1 MSTRNPLKKLT
12 EIQIVEKIY
21 LFRGIKVMIDF
32 DLAEMYGVS
41 TSRLNEAVKRNIKRF
56 PKDFMFQ
63 LSKDEF
69 NFLISQIAISK
80 KKGRGGTRKMPFAF
94 TEQGVAML
102 SSVLHSEIAIQVNIQ
117 IIRVYTKMR
126 QLLID
131 NKELRYK
138 IEAVERNL
146 AKKDEEIQAIFKLL
160 KQLLIQKEKPRKP
173 IGFKIPPK
181 K

>member
-1 MSTRNPLKKLT
+1 MPTSHPLKKLSET
-12 EIQIVEKIY
+12 QILEKIY

-63 LSKDEF
+63 LSKEEF
-69 NFLISQIAISK
+69 NSLISQIAISNN
-80 KKGRGGTRKMPFAF
+80 KGRGGTRKMPFAF

-102 SSVLHSEIAIQVNIQ
+102 SSVLHSEIAIHVNIQ

-131 NKELRYK
+131 NKELWYK
-138 IEAVERNL
+138 IETIERSL
-146 AKKDEEIQAIFKLL
+146 SKKDEEIQAIFKLL
-160 KQLLIQKEKPRKP
+160 KQLLIQKEKPREP

>member
-1 MSTRNPLKKLT
+1 
-12 EIQIVEKIY
+12 
-21 LFRGIKVMIDF
+21 
-32 DLAEMYGVS
+32 
-41 TSRLNEAVKRNIKRF
+41 
-56 PKDFMFQ
+56 
-63 LSKDEF
+63 
-69 NFLISQIAISK
+69 
-80 KKGRGGTRKMPFAF
+80 
-94 TEQGVAML
+94 
-102 SSVLHSEIAIQVNIQ
+102 
-117 IIRVYTKMR
+117 MR